1 MSCNSIMEKKYMF
14 LCLLINTWLT
24 NLSSGWLPS
33 VVHIVKKT
41 FWVSEVSAPRAQPI
55 KDCLELKDIQSYL
68 VLDVWEP
75 NMESLQKG
83 SVPLAASSQPG
94 HSQPGH
100 SQSWRRESHPSL
112 YWYSRPSHGERH
124 RGREVMWLGFSDE
137 RNSHQ
142 SHDLL
147 LVQHEELQREPAGPL
162 LPAVQVP

>member
-1 MSCNSIMEKKYMF
+1 MF

-55 KDCLELKDIQSYL
+55 KDSLELKDIQSYL

-75 NMESLQKG
+75 NIESLQKG

-94 HSQPGH
+94 HG
-100 SQSWRRESHPSL
+100 QSWRRESHPDPYSC
-112 YWYSRPSHGERH
+112 YSRPSHGERH
-124 RGREVMWLGFSDE
+124 RGREVMWPGFSDE

-147 LVQHEELQREPAGPL
+147 PVQHEVLQREPAGPL